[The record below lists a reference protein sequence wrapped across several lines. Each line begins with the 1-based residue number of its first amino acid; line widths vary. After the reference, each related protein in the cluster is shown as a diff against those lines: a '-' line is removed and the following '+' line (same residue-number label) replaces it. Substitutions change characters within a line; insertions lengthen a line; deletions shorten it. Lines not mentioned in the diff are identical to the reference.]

1 MMFGYH
7 PIGTKSHH
15 FKLGDIMNILTKIKD
30 AIWPTSE
37 LVLTKEI
44 KPKKAK
50 KKSTKKKT
58 TKKKK
63 KKTSKK

>member
-1 MMFGYH
+1 
-7 PIGTKSHH
+7 
-15 FKLGDIMNILTKIKD
+15 MNILTKIKD

-37 LVLTKEI
+37 LVITKEI

-50 KKSTKKKT
+50 KKSTKKKI

>member
-1 MMFGYH
+1 
-7 PIGTKSHH
+7 
-15 FKLGDIMNILTKIKD
+15 MNILTKIKD

-37 LVLTKEI
+37 LVLTNEI

-50 KKSTKKKT
+50 KKSAKKKT
-58 TKKKK
+58 TKRKK